1 MFVGYKR
8 YIYRYIYVFYL
19 CCIMLHMFRLLI
31 ESLCCAEIAAL
42 ANSKAFMCLNII
54 KETPVNYSK
63 PMNKTISYLL
73 TVLYVR
79 TYCYPLNEPDWNLFL
94 NCASKEQREE
104 KKNVN
109 KLKKEM
115 FRAFWNTIFFHFP
128 AFLSVRPLNQ
138 KSPLIEYIPS
148 HNLNDGAINGSI
160 AQYID

>member
-1 MFVGYKR
+1 MYFTYVALCYICSDCSLRAFVVPKLRHWPIPKR
-8 YIYRYIYVFYL
+8 L
-19 CCIMLHMFRLLI
+19 CVLI
-31 ESLCCAEIAAL
+31 S
-42 ANSKAFMCLNII
+42 F

-63 PMNKTISYLL
+63 PINKTISYLL

-128 AFLSVRPLNQ
+128 ALLSVSPLNQ
-138 KSPLIEYIPS
+138 KSPLIEYNPS